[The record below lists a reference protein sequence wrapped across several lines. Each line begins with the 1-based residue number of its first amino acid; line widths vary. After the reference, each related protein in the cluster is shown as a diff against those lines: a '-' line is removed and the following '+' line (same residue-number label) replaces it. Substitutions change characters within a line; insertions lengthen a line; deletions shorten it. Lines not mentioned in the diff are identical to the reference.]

1 MEATKS
7 QQKIVKAIKDSNWVT
22 VAEIS
27 KITGIAEGHVR
38 NALKSRFFDNLV
50 RQKRLQKQVN
60 GMRWIV
66 VYQYPVENGE
76 HTSQALRLASQHK
89 GIFGQLYWVRNEN
102 IEAVA

>member
-27 KITGIAEGHVR
+27 QITGIREGHIR
-38 NALKSRFFDNLV
+38 NALKSRFFDNLI
-50 RQKRLQKQVN
+50 RQKRLQKQGS
-60 GMRWIV
+60 GMRWIM
-66 VYQYPVENGE
+66 VYQYPLENGE

-102 IEAVA
+102 IQAMA

>member
-27 KITGIAEGHVR
+27 QITGIREGHIR
-38 NALKSRFFDNLV
+38 NALKSRFFDNLI
-50 RQKRLQKQVN
+50 RQKRLQKQGS
-60 GMRWIV
+60 GMRWIM
-66 VYQYPVENGE
+66 VYQYPLENGE

-102 IEAVA
+102 IKENA

>member
-7 QQKIVKAIKDSNWVT
+7 QQKIVQAIKESNWVT

-27 KITGIAEGHVR
+27 QITGIAEGHVR
-38 NALKSRFFDNLV
+38 NALKSRFFDKLI
-50 RQKRLQKQVN
+50 RQKRLQQQVN

-66 VYQYPVENGE
+66 VYQYPVEDGE
-76 HTSQALRLASQHK
+76 HTSQALRLASQHQ